1 MDKIT
6 KALKKLSNKEK
17 IALKVILLKT
27 KQKNLNG
34 LDIKKLKGYN
44 NIFRARKRKL
54 RIIFKTNDN
63 DIISIIAIERKT
75 DKTYNL

>member
-1 MDKIT
+1 MDKIS
-6 KALKKLSNKEK
+6 KALRKLNPKEK
-17 IALKVILLKT
+17 IALKVILLKI